1 MDKAPEAT
9 RILIVDDEPAAIELI
24 ADMLSADGYRI
35 HTAASGPE
43 ALGLARREPP
53 NLILLDVK
61 MPDMDGL
68 EVPAHL
74 QADAR
79 TGHVPI
85 LFITGLTDVRD
96 KEKAMAAGADDYVTK
111 PVHRA
116 DLLAR
121 VRSLLRVSH
130 VSQEMDRMLAY
141 LEELEAARRSLA
153 RPDGSQDPPQ
163 ALPKAA
169 DGPGGEAPLVL
180 IVDDDRFIRVMYSRV
195 LEGAGYRAVAV
206 ASAAEAYEAAAHG
219 VDVILLD
226 VMMPDVSGLEA
237 LERFRQ
243 IAPDVPIL
251 IVTAYQSAQNA
262 IAALRGGAFDF
273 IVKGMKSE
281 LLLNGVARAVERRR
295 LASENRRLMEELR
308 ARLDAALALPAA
320 SKA

>member
-53 NLILLDVK
+53 NL
-61 MPDMDGL
+61 
-68 EVPAHL
+68 
-74 QADAR
+74 
-79 TGHVPI
+79 
-85 LFITGLTDVRD
+85 
-96 KEKAMAAGADDYVTK
+96 
-111 PVHRA
+111 
-116 DLLAR
+116 
-121 VRSLLRVSH
+121 
-130 VSQEMDRMLAY
+130 
-141 LEELEAARRSLA
+141 
-153 RPDGSQDPPQ
+153 
-163 ALPKAA
+163 
-169 DGPGGEAPLVL
+169 
-180 IVDDDRFIRVMYSRV
+180 
-195 LEGAGYRAVAV
+195 
-206 ASAAEAYEAAAHG
+206 
-219 VDVILLD
+219 ILLD